1 MFFAIMSLLNYIGGR
16 TRPSMRVAA
25 IRGGDKRRKFLRGKN
40 SQLKNGEVVFQPIA
54 PSRPPRHLPNCPG

>member
-1 MFFAIMSLLNYIGGR
+1 
-16 TRPSMRVAA
+16 MRVAA